1 MQALEKRE
9 IPTLI
14 ARLKT
19 LGYSIR
25 KRVRI
30 YGEELEL
37 TSDPFP
43 HENSFMIE
51 GKSPRSGKSRQLK
64 IPLSLLQMVRNRGS
78 RSQAA

>member
-1 MQALEKRE
+1 MQVLDKRE
-9 IPTLI
+9 IPMLI
-14 ARLKT
+14 ERLKT

-43 HENSFMIE
+43 RENSFMVE
-51 GKSPRSGKSRQLK
+51 GKSRRSGESKRLK
-64 IPLSLLQMVRNRGS
+64 IPLSLLQIVKNRG
-78 RSQAA
+78 RSKAA

>member
-1 MQALEKRE
+1 
-9 IPTLI
+9 
-14 ARLKT
+14 

-43 HENSFMIE
+43 HENSFMVE
-51 GKSPRSGKSRQLK
+51 GKSRRSGESKRLK
-64 IPLSLLQMVRNRGS
+64 IPLSLLQIVKNRG
-78 RSQAA
+78 RSKAA